1 MRTVACVGAYAI
13 WLRVI
18 YLFLFLFVCRFFP
31 SFVSVSFSR
40 SLADLPTVV
49 VVVVLVVLLLLL
61 TLVVVVVV
69 VVMVVPL
76 LVVVVVVFVETNGP
90 LVPEM
95 STNGAK
101 VTPFA

>member
-1 MRTVACVGAYAI
+1 M
-13 WLRVI
+13 
-18 YLFLFLFVCRFFP
+18 CRFFP

-40 SLADLPTVV
+40 SLADLPTVVV

>member
-1 MRTVACVGAYAI
+1 M
-13 WLRVI
+13 
-18 YLFLFLFVCRFFP
+18 CRFFP

-61 TLVVVVVV
+61 TFVVV